1 MDVLGVIIRRL
12 KKKALKNLCNLVL
25 SGGEKTLNYVN
36 SIIVFVTMSTKKNN
50 ISKIDISP
58 LHKRR

>member
-50 ISKIDISP
+50 ISKINISH